1 MHNEVGPVSWQPSV
15 VEEPCYPMLVDS
27 SDSNTI
33 PVLQCEIPFDDEKIR
48 LEIRLLD
55 LQCDELAIENE
66 KQKLDV
72 EQQKNDIK
80 ISGIDG
86 VMKFQA
92 ALTSL
97 DSWRQD
103 RRLMLQ
109 TQEVLKNCFFG
120 KSLDMCI

>member
-1 MHNEVGPVSWQPSV
+1 
-15 VEEPCYPMLVDS
+15 MLVDS